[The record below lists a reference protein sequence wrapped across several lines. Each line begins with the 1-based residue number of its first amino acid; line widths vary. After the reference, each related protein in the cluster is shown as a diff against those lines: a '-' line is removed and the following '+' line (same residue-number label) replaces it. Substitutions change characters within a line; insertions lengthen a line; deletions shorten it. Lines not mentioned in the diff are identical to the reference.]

1 MSRFLRVTPLLLLAA
16 GCTERAEPNAAQAN
30 DAAAPAAKPAEAAV
44 PDLNGSWQVTE
55 VDGRPVASMA
65 VTLGAGKARIAAG
78 CNYRAWS
85 FTQDRNI
92 VSFTANPA
100 GSSNCA
106 SSPNVDQ
113 ESAFQAI
120 DRATIAIFAKQG
132 REASLSG
139 DGGNVTLARR

>member
-1 MSRFLRVTPLLLLAA
+1 MPRFLIVTSLLLVA
-16 GCTERAEPNAAQAN
+16 GCTQRAEPDAAQAN
-30 DAAAPAAKPAEAAV
+30 ETAAPAAKTAEATV
-44 PDLNGSWQVTE
+44 PDLNGAWRVTKL
-55 VDGRPVASMA
+55 DGRPVGSM
-65 VTLGAGKARIAAG
+65 VVSFDSGKARIAAG

-85 FTQDRNI
+85 FTQKRNI

-106 SSPNVDQ
+106 SSPTLDQ

-120 DRATIAIFAKQG
+120 DHATIAIFAKEG

-139 DGGNVTLARR
+139 DGGNVTLVRG